1 MNHAV
6 LCLMA
11 CAVVAVVLDPPI
23 DTPVSVW
30 MAKNVVKNGA
40 VKEDASG
47 ADGPKSAP
55 AEIAPF
61 QAAPASPELSKKAA
75 ARDVTNW
82 DTTARKAI
90 DGDWQASDGDNERLL
105 QDAVEAGN
113 EDGVPLY
120 PCRGSYK
127 GGVQLGRMRADFR
140 GCHIGYDGHEI
151 EVAPYETL
159 TVTWAEASFGEVPPG
174 ASPAGASPMLSA
186 NAPFRVVPLM
196 ACRAAW
202 RGNLQI
208 GEVRD
213 GGCAFGFGGQQVV
226 ADRYEVLMAS
236 PWMTWAPA
244 VPLALGGLAI
254 AGGNENGD
262 KLYVCRAAAAG
273 GLHIGKIKQSA
284 SGCSVPDGRGELV
297 AKRFELLIPRWRTG
311 TEGTL
316 PVSAMPQGRENGNSQ
331 YLCRAQRNN
340 SVQIGKVSGNQA
352 GCHIGMQG
360 GEVVVPV
367 YDVLGE

>member
-1 MNHAV
+1 MNHFV

-11 CAVVAVVLDPPI
+11 CAVAAVVLDLPI
-23 DTPVSVW
+23 ETPVSLW
-30 MAKNVVKNGA
+30 MAKNVVKN
-40 VKEDASG
+40 DAPKNGLIKDSS
-47 ADGPKSAP
+47 PKSV
-55 AEIAPF
+55 
-61 QAAPASPELSKKAA
+61 ASLKTVTQ
-75 ARDVTNW
+75 DVTNW
-82 DTTARKAI
+82 EMTNRKAFE
-90 DGDWQASDGDNERLL
+90 GDWQPADGENKRVL

-113 EDGVPLY
+113 EEGVALY
-120 PCRGSYK
+120 PCRGAYK
-127 GGVQLGRMRADFR
+127 GGVQLGRMRAGFR
-140 GCHIGYDGHEI
+140 GCHIGYDGREI
-151 EVAPYETL
+151 EVTPYETL
-159 TVTWAEASFGEVPPG
+159 TATWVEASFGEVPPG
-174 ASPAGASPMLSA
+174 APPAGASPVLTA
-186 NAPFRVVPLM
+186 NVPFRVMPLV

-202 RGNLQI
+202 RGSLQV

-213 GGCAFGFGGQQVV
+213 GGCTFGFGGQQVM

-236 PWMTWAPA
+236 PWMTWVPA
-244 VPLALGGLAI
+244 VPLTLGGSAI
-254 AGGNENGD
+254 VGGSENGT

-284 SGCSVPDGRGELV
+284 LGCSVPDGNGETV

-316 PVSAMPQGRENGNSQ
+316 PVSAMPQGRENGSSQ

-340 SVQIGKVSGNQA
+340 TVQIGKVSENQA

-360 GEVVVPV
+360 SEVVALV